1 MIEKMKEAIYKLR
14 NIEIAVPVASL
25 YYNAY
30 LIKKVN
36 FGSGVLSLTEK
47 QEQELKRIY
56 EPILLRKMKLSE
68 KFPRN
73 VLYSRKTALGVG
85 LLAPRTIV
93 DILSLKLYIGHQRMK
108 SKVSE
113 IIQINEDN
121 ARVSYGYSTSIIETE
136 RKDKPNEITWNDEIQ
151 VKLNRRNLRL
161 ENRTNEPKWISKN
174 KTIMDY
180 AVRYKELEGIESDII
195 APINHVRLHKKMLL
209 PCELV
214 GFNGEMRTKEL
225 RENELNSCIEW
236 KMDFDK
242 VPKPSAKSY
251 KIWEEFIK
259 WMKEQRITTI
269 VDFEPWVNTKFQISS
284 DKEYVKE
291 TTKNGVIYHK

>member
-14 NIEIAVPVASL
+14 NIEIAALVASL

-30 LIKKVN
+30 LIKKVY
-36 FGSGVLSLTEK
+36 FGSGVLSLSEK

-113 IIQINEDN
+113 IFQINKDN
-121 ARVSYGYSTSIIETE
+121 ARVSYGYSTSILETE
-136 RKDKPNEITWNDEIQ
+136 GKNKPNEITWNDEIQ
-151 VKLNRRNLRL
+151 VK
-161 ENRTNEPKWISKN
+161 
-174 KTIMDY
+174 
-180 AVRYKELEGIESDII
+180 
-195 APINHVRLHKKMLL
+195 
-209 PCELV
+209 
-214 GFNGEMRTKEL
+214 
-225 RENELNSCIEW
+225 
-236 KMDFDK
+236 
-242 VPKPSAKSY
+242 
-251 KIWEEFIK
+251 
-259 WMKEQRITTI
+259 
-269 VDFEPWVNTKFQISS
+269 
-284 DKEYVKE
+284 
-291 TTKNGVIYHK
+291 